1 MSQQSAINTLT
12 NINHMYFLQ
21 MNVNL
26 QFKTKMNKKRHLL
39 GIKTL
44 ENAWDKIKNLNLTT
58 SNFPANFLSGE
69 DVSRLRLQRTSLR
82 RLQDLLIKTN
92 MFTLVIRLQKTYL
105 SNLDQ
110 DEYIR
115 LTILNKTFGDFFT
128 F

>member
-1 MSQQSAINTLT
+1 
-12 NINHMYFLQ
+12 MYFLQ

>member
-44 ENAWDKIKNLNLTT
+44 ENAWGKIKNLNLTT
-58 SNFPANFLSGE
+58 SNFPANFRSGE

>member
-58 SNFPANFLSGE
+58 SNFPANFRSGE
-69 DVSRLRLQRTSLR
+69 DVSRLRLQRTFLR

-92 MFTLVIRLQKTYL
+92 MFILVIRLQKTYL
-105 SNLDQ
+105 SHLDQ
-110 DEYIR
+110 DEYIH
-115 LTILNKTFGDFFT
+115 LTILNKTFADFFT

>member
-12 NINHMYFLQ
+12 NISHMYFLQ

-58 SNFPANFLSGE
+58 SNFPANFRSGE